1 MTGQRVALP
10 KPDCSVYLSECLD
23 IATVNERD
31 GFNIQPRVSIPFS
44 GPIDP
49 STATSETIFLLELA
63 EAEQGWPP
71 RSFAPYA
78 MPTPRVIGINQRL
91 WDPETNTL
99 HAESDAQLS
108 QYTTYALVVTSGVR
122 DPSGRPVRASPEFRA
137 LLAGGA
143 GRADGAYG
151 KRVLGAALLA
161 TAMRRGGREEV
172 VAASVFTTMS
182 VTPILEKMRA
192 QVRSSPP
199 PAPAELDLGP
209 GGERTLFPVSDLAYV
224 RHLRQNSV
232 EGPLSAAGCQLSGA
246 GSIAFGRFRAPYYLA
261 PERYIPTTGTAPG
274 AAPPAVQ
281 GESSIGFILHVPPG
295 PAPAGGWPVVV
306 FGHGHGSNMLLSCP
320 IQPEFTGRGMAVVAF
335 NIVGHGGGPAGMMV
349 VQRKDGS
356 SLQFPFGGRGEDRNG
371 DGVIGLYEGMNAE
384 GVWRLLSGRDANRQA
399 VAELVQLVRVIERGL
414 DVDGDGAPDLDPARI
429 YFIGHSNGSNYGT
442 MLAAV
447 EPAVRAVALAAPGGS
462 ISGSR
467 MSLHY
472 RADYRQA
479 LGMRQPSLLN
489 IAGGTDFDENIPLR
503 DQPVAVND
511 VPGAMKLQEYFE
523 RAEWASQIG
532 VSPAYAPY
540 LLRTPL
546 GCPADGS
553 VRDDPR
559 APASSCSGRGHGTPT
574 LLQFVKGDEYVA
586 NPSTSALI
594 RAGDLVDVTT
604 YLRWDLLAVRI
615 GTPHNFILNMPAAR
629 RQVAEF
635 FASDGQTIVDPD
647 GSEPVWETPIQL
659 PLPESTNY

>member
-1 MTGQRVALP
+1 
-10 KPDCSVYLSECLD
+10 
-23 IATVNERD
+23 
-31 GFNIQPRVSIPFS
+31 
-44 GPIDP
+44 
-49 STATSETIFLLELA
+49 
-63 EAEQGWPP
+63 
-71 RSFAPYA
+71 
-78 MPTPRVIGINQRL
+78 
-91 WDPETNTL
+91 
-99 HAESDAQLS
+99 
-108 QYTTYALVVTSGVR
+108 
-122 DPSGRPVRASPEFRA
+122 
-137 LLAGGA
+137 
-143 GRADGAYG
+143 
-151 KRVLGAALLA
+151 
-161 TAMRRGGREEV
+161 
-172 VAASVFTTMS
+172 
-182 VTPILEKMRA
+182 
-192 QVRSSPP
+192 
-199 PAPAELDLGP
+199 
-209 GGERTLFPVSDLAYV
+209 
-224 RHLRQNSV
+224 
-232 EGPLSAAGCQLSGA
+232 
-246 GSIAFGRFRAPYYLA
+246 
-261 PERYIPTTGTAPG
+261 
-274 AAPPAVQ
+274 
-281 GESSIGFILHVPPG
+281 
-295 PAPAGGWPVVV
+295 
-306 FGHGHGSNMLLSCP
+306 MLLSCP

-371 DGVIGLYEGMNAE
+371 DGVIGPYEGMNAE

-429 YFIGHSNGSNYGT
+429 HFIGHSNGSNYGT

-447 EPAVRAVALAAPGGS
+447 EPAIRAVALAAPGGS

-540 LLRTPL
+540 LLMTPL
-546 GCPADGS
+546 SCLADGS
-553 VRDDPR
+553 VRGGPR
-559 APASSCSGRGHGTPT
+559 ARASSCSGRGHGTPT

-604 YLRWDLLAVRI
+604 YLRWDLLAVKI